1 MPAHLQRYSPLALL
15 SVPVACLL
23 GIAAAAEIPHAA
35 TALAY
40 MPHGMC
46 YLWNPA
52 LLAVHIG
59 SDAGIATAYLTI
71 SACLIYFV
79 RRRVVP
85 FGWIVWMF
93 GAFITSCA
101 LTHILDIWTI
111 WHPVYWL
118 SGSVKALTA
127 AVSLGTAAALAPL
140 IPRAVQYKSPSQ
152 TTDENARMLRFA
164 ARASETLAAS
174 TSLKSTLDALCDI
187 VVPELA
193 ECVLISL
200 AEADGALRTYAARLP
215 AGSEELAQQ
224 LLSIDYARRD
234 RQVASRT
241 AMRTGE
247 TQVLTGID
255 DAYVQGAVDPQYV
268 SLFQRL
274 RPRSAVVVPM
284 RSGERVFGTISIV
297 RTNGNYRAFDE
308 AEVALCET
316 LASRAVVAI
325 VNARHWEELTHAA
338 YHDALTGLAN
348 RSVLTERLDLALAEE
363 PPANGVMTAV
373 LFIDIDR
380 FKLINDSL
388 GHAMGD
394 RLLSAI
400 ARRLETCV
408 RSKDT
413 LARVSGDE
421 FAVLVPEIESE
432 QNAIHMAQ
440 RIIAALSRPF
450 QLGEHDVS
458 ATASIGVAL
467 DAGAYRSSEEMMR
480 DADIAMYRAKLLGKE
495 RFSVFEPIMGDE
507 VRERLRLETELRQA
521 LAKNEFELH
530 YQPIVSLRTGA
541 TESFEALVR
550 WRNVTRGLVPPTE
563 FIPAAED
570 TGIIIELGKWVLRE
584 ACTRMKQWQAAY
596 AVYRDVGVNVNV
608 SPRQMRDADFLQI
621 VRDVIAETGIEARHL
636 HLEITE
642 TMLMQDQAWAVQ
654 LLHDLRALGVRI
666 DLDDFGT
673 GYSSL
678 AYLHTFPIDTLKI
691 DRSFVSQGEE
701 CVGCPEIVRTILA
714 LAENL
719 NMAVVA
725 EGVETATQHRVLR
738 ELGCAKAQGYRYSR
752 PMDAQHLMAYFSSAA
767 VG

>member
-1 MPAHLQRYSPLALL
+1 M
-15 SVPVACLL
+15 
-23 GIAAAAEIPHAA
+23 
-35 TALAY
+35 
-40 MPHGMC
+40 
-46 YLWNPA
+46 
-52 LLAVHIG
+52 
-59 SDAGIATAYLTI
+59 
-71 SACLIYFV
+71 
-79 RRRVVP
+79 
-85 FGWIVWMF
+85 
-93 GAFITSCA
+93 
-101 LTHILDIWTI
+101 
-111 WHPVYWL
+111 
-118 SGSVKALTA
+118 TA
-127 AVSLGTAAALAPL
+127 A
-140 IPRAVQYKSPSQ
+140 
-152 TTDENARMLRFA
+152 
-164 ARASETLAAS
+164 
-174 TSLKSTLDALCDI
+174 
-187 VVPELA
+187 
-193 ECVLISL
+193 
-200 AEADGALRTYAARLP
+200 
-215 AGSEELAQQ
+215 
-224 LLSIDYARRD
+224 
-234 RQVASRT
+234 
-241 AMRTGE
+241 
-247 TQVLTGID
+247 
-255 DAYVQGAVDPQYV
+255 
-268 SLFQRL
+268 LF
-274 RPRSAVVVPM
+274 S
-284 RSGERVFGTISIV
+284 
-297 RTNGNYRAFDE
+297 
-308 AEVALCET
+308 
-316 LASRAVVAI
+316 
-325 VNARHWEELTHAA
+325 
-338 YHDALTGLAN
+338 
-348 RSVLTERLDLALAEE
+348 
-363 PPANGVMTAV
+363 
-373 LFIDIDR
+373 DIDR

-719 NMAVVA
+719 N
-725 EGVETATQHRVLR
+725 GGGGRRRRDGDATSRIARAGLR
-738 ELGCAKAQGYRYSR
+738 EGARLPLLKTDGRAASDGLFFKRGSR
-752 PMDAQHLMAYFSSAA
+752 LKHPIEFEGRDGRRKFVRDEIVFEAVDVAVEPESQRIGGFYLLHVCAA
-767 VG
+767 VEICVRHRPARGVVRTAGEQTLDR